1 LLAAALLLAGCSQ
14 AHHAFRQAEK
24 DAAAHRWDQA
34 VMGYSKASSLDPDNS
49 RYNFNLARARFR
61 ASQEHF
67 DLGKKYLAGGHLDL
81 AIAELQ
87 ATVLLDPSNQYASDE
102 LREAVRRYQESKLSE
117 DQRTEMERMKEEQQ
131 AIGTSAPKLDP
142 TSNLPIGLKFKDEEI
157 GKIYDNLSRI
167 TGINFFYDEKLD
179 LKKKVS
185 IDVAGVSFEKAMD
198 ILMLQNKHFFKV
210 LDNNSI
216 VLADDNRQKRQEYED
231 EVIQTFY
238 LSNADVKDVQT
249 ILRTLL
255 DARKVA
261 QSTQLNAITIRDTP

>member
-1 LLAAALLLAGCSQ
+1 
-14 AHHAFRQAEK
+14 
-24 DAAAHRWDQA
+24 
-34 VMGYSKASSLDPDNS
+34 M
-49 RYNFNLARARFR
+49 
-61 ASQEHF
+61 
-67 DLGKKYLAGGHLDL
+67 
-81 AIAELQ
+81 
-87 ATVLLDPSNQYASDE
+87 
-102 LREAVRRYQESKLSE
+102 
-117 DQRTEMERMKEEQQ
+117 
-131 AIGTSAPKLDP
+131 
-142 TSNLPIGLKFKDEEI
+142 
-157 GKIYDNLSRI
+157 
-167 TGINFFYDEKLD
+167 
-179 LKKKVS
+179 S

-261 QSTQLNAITIRDTP
+261 QSNQLNAITIRDTPEKVAIAQRIIEANDKAKAELVIDVELLQINRTTLQRLGIDLTQKSIGVNFNEPEGRVPLNNPD

>member
-1 LLAAALLLAGCSQ
+1 
-14 AHHAFRQAEK
+14 
-24 DAAAHRWDQA
+24 
-34 VMGYSKASSLDPDNS
+34 
-49 RYNFNLARARFR
+49 
-61 ASQEHF
+61 
-67 DLGKKYLAGGHLDL
+67 
-81 AIAELQ
+81 
-87 ATVLLDPSNQYASDE
+87 
-102 LREAVRRYQESKLSE
+102 
-117 DQRTEMERMKEEQQ
+117 
-131 AIGTSAPKLDP
+131 
-142 TSNLPIGLKFKDEEI
+142 
-157 GKIYDNLSRI
+157 
-167 TGINFFYDEKLD
+167 
-179 LKKKVS
+179 VS

-261 QSTQLNAITIRDTP
+261 QSNQLNAITIRDTPEKVAIAQRIIEANDKAKAELVIDVELLQINRTTLQRLGIDLTQKSIGVNFNEPEGRVPLNNPD